1 MKLLYTL
8 SAALI
13 TMCTLDMLWLGYLA
27 RPYYEKLLN
36 PIINMKF
43 NLWAGIA
50 IYLFYI
56 VGVYIFVLAPGIE
69 AKSLQKTL
77 LLAALF
83 GFMCYMTYDLT
94 NMATIKDWPM
104 TVVIM
109 DILWGV
115 IVTTFVSF
123 VAYKVYFYI

>member
-13 TMCTLDMLWLGYLA
+13 TMCSLDMLWLGYLA
-27 RPYYEKLLN
+27 RPFYEKLLS
-36 PIINMKF
+36 PVINMKF
-43 NLWAGIA
+43 NLLAGIA
-50 IYLFYI
+50 FYLFYI
-56 VGVYIFVLAPGIE
+56 VGVYIFVLRPGIE

-77 LLAALF
+77 LLAAAF
-83 GFMCYMTYDLT
+83 GFMCYMTYELT

-115 IVTTFVSF
+115 AVTTLTSA
-123 VAYKVYFYI
+123 VAYKVYFL